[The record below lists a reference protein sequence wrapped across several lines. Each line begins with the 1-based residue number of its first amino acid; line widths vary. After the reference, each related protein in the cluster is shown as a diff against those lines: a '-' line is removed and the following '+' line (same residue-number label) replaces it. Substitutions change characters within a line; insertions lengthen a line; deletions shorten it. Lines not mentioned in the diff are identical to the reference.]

1 MDKHYSPIAKVVLD
15 ELAQPGYG
23 LIAMSDVVTPQGV
36 IRLCEPRT
44 VEEYAS
50 VLYSSLRLADQ
61 LKLTR
66 VVAISPSGDG
76 LALAIRNRLAKASA
90 E

>member
-1 MDKHYSPIAKVVLD
+1 
-15 ELAQPGYG
+15 
-23 LIAMSDVVTPQGV
+23 
-36 IRLCEPRT
+36 LCEPRT